1 MQTQTIYVRADSVLA
16 TWVDSANQTTSAQ
29 FPMLARGQTAELIIG
44 FFANADAE
52 TIMTQ
57 EEVQQYVAWD
67 FGYDTDYNTQ
77 STPKIRTTTGFTV
90 DANGFLHIPI
100 DTTSVELKEAIGN
113 NETITLS
120 AELDGYLA
128 GEPDNPALI
137 IQWNGQ
143 SFRNRIIEGGT
154 GTPEPV
160 DDGVYTKAQTNA
172 LVGGEIVYQ
181 FSADGVSW
189 HDTQAST
196 DVYFRSK
203 NGALA
208 TGAWSVA
215 MKLPSGVAGQ
225 NGESSY
231 VHVAYASDNQGTGIS
246 LTPSSALK
254 YRAEIVNTSPTATTD
269 DFSGATWVKYIGDD
283 GTGTG
288 DMTKAVYD
296 TNDNGKVDIAE
307 VAETA
312 KAVAWTG
319 VTGKPES
326 YPPSAHAHVMED
338 IADSAILPYQTIE
351 HSTTTLRLDKPIIR
365 VRGGYSGTLTIDIRS
380 ISDKDGNPVT
390 PEEGKCYTWEYH
402 AQCEGVINTVN
413 VGSAQSTM
421 YPVSIPESLPLIQG
435 ASTWH
440 VFTIR
445 GFYKLGAVNNIAYAV
460 NYAYSYPY

>member
-1 MQTQTIYVRADSVLA
+1 MQTQTVYVRADSVLA
-16 TWVDSANQTTSAQ
+16 TWVDSANQTTSAS
-29 FPMLARGQTAELIIG
+29 FPTLARGQTAELVIG
-44 FFANADAE
+44 FFASAEADS
-52 TIMTQ
+52 IMTQ
-57 EEVQQYVAWD
+57 AEVQQYVSWD
-67 FGYDTDYNTQ
+67 FGYDDDYAT
-77 STPKIRTTTGFTV
+77 STTPKIRTTTGFTV
-90 DANGFLHIPI
+90 DIDGYLHIPI
-100 DTTSVELKEAIGN
+100 DTGTAELKEAIGT
-113 NETITLS
+113 NESIALS

-128 GEPDNPALI
+128 GEPDSPALI

-181 FSADGVSW
+181 FSADGETW

-208 TGAWSVA
+208 TGAWSAA
-215 MKLPSGVAGQ
+215 MRLPSGVAGQ
-225 NGESSY
+225 DGESSY

-254 YRAEIVNTSPTATTD
+254 YRAEIVNTSPTATTA

-283 GTGTG
+283 GQGNG

-296 TNDNGKVDIAE
+296 ANNDGKVDIAE

-312 KAVAWTG
+312 NAVSWTG

-326 YPPSAHAHVMED
+326 FTPASHTHSITDISASVV
-338 IADSAILPYQTIE
+338 LPVQTLNY
-351 HSTTTLRLDKPIIR
+351 SPNTLRIDRSVVRINGDKTSSI
-365 VRGGYSGTLTIDIRS
+365 TFDIRS
-380 ISDKDGNPVT
+380 IVDKDGNPVT
-390 PEEGKCYTWEYH
+390 VENDKCYTWECH
-402 AQCEGVINTVN
+402 VLCDETITMVN

-421 YPVSIPESLPLIQG
+421 YPVNIPNELPLVLG
-435 ASTWH
+435 TLTWH

-445 GFYKLGAVNNIAYAV
+445 GFYKAGAEGNIAYAV